1 MIVGM
6 RDVFELLEVSLHFEN
21 TKTREPV
28 NVEMDKRPI
37 ESGSGEFGGGC
48 RLSASFSLYPV
59 IVLLLNDV

>member
-1 MIVGM
+1 M
-6 RDVFELLEVSLHFEN
+6 FEFVVVSLHFEN

-28 NVEMDKRPI
+28 NVEIEKRPI

-59 IVLLLNDV
+59 RIVVVE

>member
-6 RDVFELLEVSLHFEN
+6 CNVFEFVVVSLHFEN

-59 IVLLLNDV
+59 RVVVVE

>member
-1 MIVGM
+1 M
-6 RDVFELLEVSLHFEN
+6 FELLVVSLHFEN

-48 RLSASFSLYPV
+48 RLSASFSLYSV
-59 IVLLLNDV
+59 RVVVVE

>member
-1 MIVGM
+1 MIVVLCI
-6 RDVFELLEVSLHFEN
+6 VFELLVVSLHFEN

-28 NVEMDKRPI
+28 NVEIDKRPI

-59 IVLLLNDV
+59 SVVVIE

>member
-1 MIVGM
+1 M
-6 RDVFELLEVSLHFEN
+6 FEFVVVSLHFEN

-28 NVEMDKRPI
+28 NVEIDKRPI

-59 IVLLLNDV
+59 RVVVVE

>member
-28 NVEMDKRPI
+28 NVEIDKRPI

-59 IVLLLNDV
+59 RVVVVE

>member
-1 MIVGM
+1 M
-6 RDVFELLEVSLHFEN
+6 FEFVVVSLHFEN

-59 IVLLLNDV
+59 RRVVVE

>member
-6 RDVFELLEVSLHFEN
+6 CNVFEFVVVSLHFEN

-59 IVLLLNDV
+59 RIVVVE

>member
-6 RDVFELLEVSLHFEN
+6 CNVFEFVVVSLHFEN

-28 NVEMDKRPI
+28 NVEIDKRPI

-59 IVLLLNDV
+59 RIVVVE

>member
-1 MIVGM
+1 MELL
-6 RDVFELLEVSLHFEN
+6 DVFELLVVSLHFEN

-59 IVLLLNDV
+59 RIVVVE

>member
-6 RDVFELLEVSLHFEN
+6 CNVFEFVVVSLHFEN

-28 NVEMDKRPI
+28 NVEIDKRPI

-59 IVLLLNDV
+59 RVVVVE

>member
-1 MIVGM
+1 ML
-6 RDVFELLEVSLHFEN
+6 ELLVVSLHFEN

-59 IVLLLNDV
+59 RIVVVE